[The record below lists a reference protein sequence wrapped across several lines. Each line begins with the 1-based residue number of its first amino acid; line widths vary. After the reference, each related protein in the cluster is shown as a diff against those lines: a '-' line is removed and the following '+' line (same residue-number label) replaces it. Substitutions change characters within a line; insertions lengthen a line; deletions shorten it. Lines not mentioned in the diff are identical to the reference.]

1 MPRRRQL
8 IFGYWYSYAKT
19 LDKSEGS
26 HRVRNIQTAVIC
38 CQYLHPKMLLLSI
51 HSQTESD

>member
-38 CQYLHPKMLLLSI
+38 CQYLIRKCCC
-51 HSQTESD
+51 